1 MMTRRL
7 LALATVAVVGMVLLA
22 SDLGR
27 ARPERI
33 SISPAVAA
41 LEQND
46 FARAYHLLRPFAE
59 TGEVRAQLLLA
70 VMYARGE
77 GAPRDAGK
85 AHRWLRRAAQNG
97 DPRARAWLV
106 RDLSLERQSAVE
118 LARQLNHDPR

>member
-1 MMTRRL
+1 MTRRL
-7 LALATVAVVGMVLLA
+7 LALAMVAVVGMVLLA

-27 ARPERI
+27 GRPDRI
-33 SISPAVAA
+33 SIAPAVAA
-41 LEQND
+41 LEQSD

-59 TGEVRAQLLLA
+59 NGEVRAQLLLA

-77 GAPRDAGK
+77 GAPRDVSK

-97 DPRARAWLV
+97 DPRARAWLA

-118 LARQLNHDPR
+118 LARQLHHDPR